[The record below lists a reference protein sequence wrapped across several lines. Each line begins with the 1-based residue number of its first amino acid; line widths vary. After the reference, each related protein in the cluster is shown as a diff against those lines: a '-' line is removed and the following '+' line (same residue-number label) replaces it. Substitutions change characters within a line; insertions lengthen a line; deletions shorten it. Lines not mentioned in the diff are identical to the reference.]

1 MNKAALQQLEQRL
14 LVLAPNSQDA
24 QYCRTILDAAGIA
37 VTICR
42 DPGAVCQEIGRGV
55 GALLITDDALAD
67 ERFDPV
73 LEMLR
78 GQPLWSD
85 LALIVLAANGVD
97 SRAAD
102 WSMETLANVVL
113 LERTVHGPTLV
124 AAVRSALRAHTRQ
137 LQVRDYI
144 EEQRRIQR
152 GLRDS
157 ERRFAAFMDHL
168 PQAAWMKDLQGRY
181 LYANAEAE
189 RIFSRPFAE
198 LAGKTDDELF
208 PAETA
213 RHFRENDR
221 RALAEGS
228 NQTTVALRQP
238 DGLEHHSLVNK
249 FAVPGSDNGPA
260 FVGGVAFDITE
271 RKHAEDALRINER
284 RMRRF
289 YESGIFGAIY
299 WNMGGAIT
307 GANDKFLE
315 MVGYSRA
322 DLEAGRV
329 HWTEMTPPEYAP
341 LDERSV
347 TELKATGVG
356 TPFEKEYI
364 RKDGTR
370 IPVIVA
376 GAMLDE
382 ERHEGVAFVLD
393 VTERERAERAL
404 REGEQRISGIIDS
417 AMDAIITVDEKQRII
432 LFNPAAETMFRCRE
446 TEALGQPLE
455 RFIPQRYR
463 EVHREHIHNFA
474 RTCSTTRAMGHLRAL
489 AALRADGEEFPIEA
503 SISQVQ
509 VGEQRLFTVILRDI
523 TERKRQDHA
532 LEAALARA
540 EQASTA
546 KDHFLAVLSHE
557 LRNPLTPVTTAVAIL
572 RMKLGQEP
580 ELQLLLEMISRN
592 VLLEARLID
601 DLLDMTRIARSK
613 VELDRQP
620 VAVCEIL
627 QRTIE
632 VCMPDIEARGL
643 HFGINI
649 DQPPHLINADA
660 ARMQQVFWNLLK
672 NSVKFTPRGGCVGV
686 RCWRQESQ
694 VVVEVADSGEGIEP
708 EAMGRIF
715 NPFEQAERAVTRRFG
730 GLGLGLSISKAL
742 VEMHGGSI
750 EARSPGKGQGATISV
765 RLPLFADKQP
775 SEPVADERTVAK
787 PLRILLVE
795 DYGDTANALRAFLV
809 IEGHSVELAGDV
821 ATAIQLA
828 EQHRF
833 DLLISDLDVPDAAGL
848 ELIRE
853 LRARGYTGPG
863 IAMGG
868 FGLGHDIARSR
879 EAGFDA
885 LITKPA
891 SPERLSRVIAA
902 LTQADRSVSE
912 GAAGHSASE
921 IDISSL
927 TPPGSGVT

>member
-1 MNKAALQQLEQRL
+1 MNQAALQQLEQRL
-14 LVLAPNSQDA
+14 LVMTLNSQDA
-24 QYCRTILDAAGIA
+24 QHSRATLGAAGIA
-37 VTICR
+37 VTICH
-42 DPGAVCQEIGRGV
+42 DPGAVCHEIGRGAGV
-55 GALLITDDALAD
+55 LLVTDDALGD
-67 ERFDPV
+67 ERFDHV
-73 LEMLR
+73 LDILR
-78 GQPLWSD
+78 VQPPWSD
-85 LALIVLAANGVD
+85 LPLIVLAAGGAD
-97 SRAAD
+97 SRAAV
-102 WSMETLANVVL
+102 WAMQTHANVVL
-113 LERTVHGPTLV
+113 LERPVHMPTLV
-124 AAVRSALRAHTRQ
+124 AAVRSALRARARQ
-137 LQVRDYI
+137 LQVRDDI

-152 GLRDS
+152 ALRDS
-157 ERRFAAFMDHL
+157 ERRFAAYMDHL
-168 PQAAWMKDLQGRY
+168 PGAAWMKDPQGRY

-189 RIFSRPFAE
+189 RIFSRPLAE
-198 LAGKTDDELF
+198 LAGKTDDDLF
-208 PAETA
+208 PAESA
-213 RHFRENDR
+213 RRFRDNDR

-228 NQTTVALRQP
+228 IQTEEVLRRA

-249 FAVPGSDNGPA
+249 FAVPGPDNGPA
-260 FVGGVAFDITE
+260 GVGGVAFDITE
-271 RKHAEDALRINER
+271 RKHAEDALRTSER
-284 RMRRF
+284 RMRTF
-289 YESGIFGAIY
+289 YESGIFGAIH

-347 TELKATGVG
+347 AELKATGVG

-382 ERHEGVAFVLD
+382 KRYEGVAFVLD
-393 VTERERAERAL
+393 VTQRKRAERAL

-417 AMDAIITVDEKQRII
+417 AMDAIITIDEKQRIM
-432 LFNPAAETMFRCRE
+432 LFNPAAQTMFRCRE
-446 TEALGQPLE
+446 TEALGQPID
-455 RFIPQRYR
+455 RFIPRRYR
-463 EVHREHIHNFA
+463 EVHSEHIRDFA
-474 RTCSTTRAMGHLRAL
+474 RTGNTSRAMGHLRAL
-489 AALRADGEEFPIEA
+489 GALRCDGEEFPIEA

-523 TERKRQDHA
+523 TERKRQEHA

-557 LRNPLTPVTTAVAIL
+557 LRNPLAPVTTAVAIL
-572 RMKLGQEP
+572 RKKLGQEP
-580 ELQLLLEMISRN
+580 QMEMLLEMIGRN
-592 VLLEARLID
+592 VQLEARLID
-601 DLLDMTRIARSK
+601 DLLDMTRIARDK
-613 VELDRQP
+613 VELNRRP

-627 QRTIE
+627 RRTTE

-694 VVVEVADSGEGIEP
+694 VIVEVADSGEGIEP

-715 NPFEQAERAVTRRFG
+715 NPFEQAERDVTRRFG

-750 EARSPGKGQGATISV
+750 EGRSRGKGQGATFSV
-765 RLPLFADKQP
+765 RLPVLGEPREQP
-775 SEPVADERTVAK
+775 GETVAEERIVAK
-787 PLRILLVE
+787 PLCILLVE
-795 DYGDTANALRAFLV
+795 DHGDTANVMREFLAF
-809 IEGHSVELAGDV
+809 EGHSVELAGDV
-821 ATAIQLA
+821 ASAIQLA
-828 EQHRF
+828 RQHRF
-833 DLLISDLDVPDAAGL
+833 DLLISDLGLPDSSGL
-848 ELIRE
+848 DLIRE
-853 LRARGYTGPG
+853 LRARGYAGPA
-863 IAMGG
+863 IAMSG
-868 FGLGHDIARSR
+868 FGLEPDIVRSR

-885 LITKPA
+885 HVTKPP
-891 SPERLSRVIAA
+891 SPERLSRLIAA
-902 LTQADRSVSE
+902 LT
-912 GAAGHSASE
+912 AG
-921 IDISSL
+921 
-927 TPPGSGVT
+927 